1 MKDIF
6 LVDADDTLLDFHGVA
21 AEALRS
27 TFTAFAI
34 EWKEEYA
41 KQFSE
46 FNAGLW
52 AALERKEL
60 TRDELMASRFCWFF
74 EHIGLHEVDGK
85 AFNQS
90 FLNHIANNPRY
101 IDGAQDFLEKLN
113 QMGTVYIVTNGT
125 LWIQELRFAH
135 SKLLNYARDAFI
147 SDKIGCDK
155 PSREY
160 TEYVI
165 SHIDC
170 FDKERAVWI
179 GDSLSADI
187 KGARDAGITSI
198 WFNPSKK
205 EAIGSWQ
212 PDYNASSFEEILDY
226 LKNNS

>member
-27 TFTAFAI
+27 TFDAFNIA
-34 EWKEEYA
+34 WKEEYA

-74 EHIGLHEVDGK
+74 EHIGLLEVDGK

-101 IDGAQDFLEKLN
+101 LNGAQDFLVRLN

-125 LWIQELRFAH
+125 LWIQELRFAQ
-135 SKLLNYARDAFI
+135 SNLLDYAREAFI
-147 SDKIGCDK
+147 SDKIGYDK
-155 PSREY
+155 PSKEY

-165 SHIDC
+165 SHIDG

-187 KGARDAGITSI
+187 KGANDAGITSI

-205 EAIGSWQ
+205 EASGGLQ
-212 PDYNASSFEEILDY
+212 PAYNANSFEDILSW